1 MRGLLA
7 EYGCAQTRSHTHALL
22 HTRIVAPSHT
32 PAHSRTHAH
41 TGARTH
47 TFGHTHAHAVTPHHP
62 HAQHRMHAHTHTP
75 CVVST
80 DSNHLRPERREAHGR
95 RAGCQL
101 GGSPGLWPPVLGR
114 NANHAETGSANVPF
128 PLLAT
133 VEPGAFSCAGARL
146 PPPGRCPR
154 SVEESSGQGAVA
166 TWAPGRCLH
175 GLRGRP
181 LSRPVARLSSC
192 ASAVPSASPARPPG
206 RGSARGSGF
215 HVPGASGDGG

>member
-32 PAHSRTHAH
+32 LARSRTHRCTH
-41 TGARTH
+41 THIRSHTCTCSHTTSPTCATSHART
-47 TFGHTHAHAVTPHHP
+47 
-62 HAQHRMHAHTHTP
+62 HTHTP

-128 PLLAT
+128 PLKESEDRRFVAARLGGART
-133 VEPGAFSCAGARL
+133 VTCPVRQSREAQWAGAAGRAATTGCARGQAAGAPA
-146 PPPGRCPR
+146 PPPGRHEQPTLGGH
-154 SVEESSGQGAVA
+154 EAQAGALRPHTGPCAEA
-166 TWAPGRCLH
+166 T
-175 GLRGRP
+175 
-181 LSRPVARLSSC
+181 
-192 ASAVPSASPARPPG
+192 
-206 RGSARGSGF
+206 
-215 HVPGASGDGG
+215 